1 MSRMSIPQ
9 KCDAVPGKE
18 RKRLEELRRI
28 STAIAVYG
36 TATII
41 HADGSTS
48 ERVVRLWDS
57 PPRWWN
63 QSQED
68 QRCAWVNALFT
79 RQLGLKPD
87 EPLLSV
93 TIGEPRT

>member
-9 KCDAVPGKE
+9 KCDAMPGKE
-18 RKRLEELRRI
+18 RKRLEEPRRI
-28 STAIAVYG
+28 STAIGVYG

-41 HADGSTS
+41 HADSSTS

-57 PPRWWN
+57 PPHWWN

-68 QRCAWVNALFT
+68 QRCAWVNAFFT

-87 EPLLSV
+87 EHLLSV
-93 TIGEPRT
+93 TVGAPRT